1 MTPHPALLS
10 CTAVPNTLLCSMKYL
25 SIFLLVALTGALPA
39 RADLP
44 MMKDKPWLGYFVG
57 FKDRGASFGVSSKGN
72 TLFKPLK
79 RDGTPIASTNPIKV
93 KFDIIETLPSGKTIR
108 KKIDPDAFT
117 SDSPASLDPKQPVTF
132 RGIVTGDAKF
142 EITVSEERGAVCLSG
157 RITDKGSLK
166 NPLHLAISID
176 FLPYKSSDVETEE
189 QQKKFKKKARR
200 DEIRLDLGKFER
212 SKLDFLDTMN
222 PAKKSEDGFIAA
234 EVRTEGYGGL
244 RWNLTA
250 SENSKLRFEDKGER
264 PLYKGFSIYWT
275 VNEGADPTAEKF
287 SIKHH

>member
-1 MTPHPALLS
+1 
-10 CTAVPNTLLCSMKYL
+10 MKYL

-189 QQKKFKKKARR
+189 QQKKVQEKSPPAT
-200 DEIRLDLGKFER
+200 R
-212 SKLDFLDTMN
+212 SVSISASSSAASWTSSTPMN
-222 PAKKSEDGFIAA
+222 PAKK
-234 EVRTEGYGGL
+234 VRTASSPPKSAL
-244 RWNLTA
+244 KATA
-250 SENSKLRFEDKGER
+250 ASAGTSPPRRIPSSASRTRASD
-264 PLYKGFSIYWT
+264 PSIKVFLST
-275 VNEGADPTAEKF
+275 GPSTRGADPTAEKF
-287 SIKHH
+287 SIKHHLVHRQI